1 MNGGYA
7 IFAINGSDRS
17 YTTAV
22 DSLARQKELE
32 SPTFRLGGGRS
43 IQLSYW
49 RIYWNI
55 VAEKGADV
63 NNFLVIAKP
72 VRGLVVSIQ
81 KICNEKYIATIFL

>member
-1 MNGGYA
+1 MNGSYA
-7 IFAINGSDRS
+7 IFATNGFDRS

-55 VAEKGADV
+55 VAEKGIDV
-63 NNFLVIAKP
+63 NNFLAIARGERDLVI
-72 VRGLVVSIQ
+72 
-81 KICNEKYIATIFL
+81 